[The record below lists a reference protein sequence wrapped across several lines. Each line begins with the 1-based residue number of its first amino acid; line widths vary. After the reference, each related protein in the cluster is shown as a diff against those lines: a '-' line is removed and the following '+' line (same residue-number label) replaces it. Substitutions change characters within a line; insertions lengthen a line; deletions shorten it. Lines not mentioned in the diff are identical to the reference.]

1 MGKLRVKQDLNF
13 IESYFILLLN
23 HPRLKK
29 ELKRIYTPF
38 NLILTLLRKDQATIT
53 NTEHQAR
60 LDEVISG
67 GEIWLRATT
76 INGCLILKLTLAWCM
91 YVISLKVRYLGLEW
105 NSSNFLPKWNSSNF
119 LPKYLALRRKTPVHQ
134 ARLVLK

>member
-23 HPRLKK
+23 HPRLKE

-67 GEIWLRATT
+67 GEI
-76 INGCLILKLTLAWCM
+76 
-91 YVISLKVRYLGLEW
+91 
-105 NSSNFLPKWNSSNF
+105 
-119 LPKYLALRRKTPVHQ
+119 
-134 ARLVLK
+134 